1 MGVII
6 RLDGRELW
14 MLEGNESTLIRGEDR
29 RLVEAKDRLGEID
42 LSMRGVELI
51 RLSASLV
58 LGVLVGLVLLDSIC
72 EALAASGTRNCGCLF
87 GRW

>member
-1 MGVII
+1 MGVMI

-42 LSMRGVELI
+42 LSKRGVELN
-51 RLSASLV
+51 RLPASLV
-58 LGVLVGLVLLDSIC
+58 LGVFIGLALLESIC
-72 EALAASGTRNCGCLF
+72 EELAASRRCSCCCLF